1 MSKSEGISK
10 NLFNNDFIFKL
21 IHLIEESFDNLFNN
35 DFTFKF
41 VHSVKT
47 IIFDIKSSIF
57 QKKKTTSIYIFIKT
71 FYLFT
76 LFINNSK

>member
-57 QKKKTTSIYIFIKT
+57 QKKKNDVNLY
-71 FYLFT
+71 FYQNVLSLHSFYQ
-76 LFINNSK
+76 